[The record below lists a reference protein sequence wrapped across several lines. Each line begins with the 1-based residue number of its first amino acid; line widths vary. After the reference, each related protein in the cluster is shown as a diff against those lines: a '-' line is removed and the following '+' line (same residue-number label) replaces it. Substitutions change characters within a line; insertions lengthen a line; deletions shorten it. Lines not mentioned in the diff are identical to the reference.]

1 MELKDLYIKLNNLL
15 DLQERRDLTKR
26 EQEELD
32 KLKKL
37 RNKLDPDWYKHAQAI
52 FNIADNGL
60 RLCLVADFE
69 NENLK

>member
-37 RNKLDPDWYKHAQAI
+37 RNKLDPDWYKHA
-52 FNIADNGL
+52 
-60 RLCLVADFE
+60 
-69 NENLK
+69 

>member
-37 RNKLDPDWYKHAQAI
+37 RNKLDPEWYKRA
-52 FNIADNGL
+52 
-60 RLCLVADFE
+60 
-69 NENLK
+69 

>member
-37 RNKLDPDWYKHAQAI
+37 RNKLDTDWHK
-52 FNIADNGL
+52 
-60 RLCLVADFE
+60 RV
-69 NENLK
+69 

>member
-1 MELKDLYIKLNNLL
+1 MELNDLYKKLNNLL

-37 RNKLDPDWYKHAQAI
+37 RNKLDPDWYK
-52 FNIADNGL
+52 
-60 RLCLVADFE
+60 RV
-69 NENLK
+69 